1 MAGRYGIATAGLAR
15 VVAGIGLLLGPTG
28 VGSAQPAFTSPPP
41 MAITSCGQ
49 SPDAYTV
56 SLLSKRA
63 KIEHTFDNVLKPEA
77 LKSFKTLVIVVGG
90 SAKGLGEAG
99 IDEKGELARVSQLL
113 AKAKE
118 LGVKVLAVH
127 VGGESRR
134 GPLSD
139 KFIDPVV
146 AKADFVL
153 ATEDGNKDGA
163 FTKAAKARNVSLVI
177 VKQVAE
183 VGPALKAVIR

>member
-1 MAGRYGIATAGLAR
+1 MVNRFVAVFVAASLWAGVGAGIAR
-15 VVAGIGLLLGPTG
+15 
-28 VGSAQPAFTSPPP
+28 AQPAFTSAPPV
-41 MAITSCGQ
+41 AITSCGQ

-56 SLLSKRA
+56 SLLSKRI
-63 KIEHTFDNVLKPEA
+63 KLDHTFDNVLKPEA
-77 LKSFKTLVIVVGG
+77 LKAFKTLVIVMGG

-99 IDEKGELARVSQLL
+99 IDEKSELARVAQLL
-113 AKAKE
+113 AEAKK
-118 LGVKVLAVH
+118 LGVKVVAVH

-146 AKADFVL
+146 VKADYVL
-153 ATEDGNKDGA
+153 VTEDGNKDGA
-163 FTKAAKARNVSLVI
+163 FAKLAKARHMPLQV

-183 VGPALKAVIR
+183 VGPALRAIIK

>member
-1 MAGRYGIATAGLAR
+1 MSNRRVLGIAAVAVLATLA
-15 VVAGIGLLLGPTG
+15 VAG
-28 VGSAQPAFTSPPP
+28 VSSAQPAFTAPPP
-41 MAITSCGQ
+41 VAITSCGQ

-63 KIEHTFDNVLKPEA
+63 KIEHTFDNMLKPAA
-77 LKSFKTLVIVVGG
+77 LTSVKTLVIVMGG

-99 IDEKGELARVSQLL
+99 IDDKGELARVAQLL
-113 AKAKE
+113 TKAKE

-163 FTKAAKARNVSLVI
+163 FTKAAKARNIPVII

-183 VGPALKAVIR
+183 VGPALKAVIK

>member
-1 MAGRYGIATAGLAR
+1 MSIRHCAAV
-15 VVAGIGLLLGPTG
+15 VVAGAFIVAGSAA
-28 VGSAQPAFTSPPP
+28 VVVAQAAFSAQPPVV
-41 MAITSCGQ
+41 ITSCGQ

-63 KIEHTFDNVLKPEA
+63 KLEHASDNLLKLDA
-77 LKSFKTLVIVVGG
+77 LKSYKTLVVVMGG

-99 IDEKGELARVSQLL
+99 IDEKGEIARVGQLL

-118 LGVKVLAVH
+118 LGIKVIAVH

-139 KFIDPVV
+139 KFIEPVV
-146 AKADFVL
+146 AKADYVL
-153 ATEDGNKDGA
+153 VTEDGNKDGA
-163 FTKAAKARNVSLVI
+163 FVRMTKARNTPLQVVP
-177 VKQVAE
+177 QVAGI
-183 VGPALKAVIR
+183 GPALKALIK

>member
-15 VVAGIGLLLGPTG
+15 VVAVIGLLLGPTG

-41 MAITSCGQ
+41 VAITSCGQ

-63 KIEHTFDNVLKPEA
+63 KIDHTFDNMLKPDA
-77 LKSFKTLVIVVGG
+77 LKTVKTLVFVMGG

-99 IDEKGELARVSQLL
+99 IDDKGELARVAQLL
-113 AKAKE
+113 TKAKE

-163 FTKAAKARNVSLVI
+163 FTKAAKARSIPLVI

-183 VGPALKAVIR
+183 VGPALKAVIK

>member
-1 MAGRYGIATAGLAR
+1 MTMRRMVTLLTIAVLATTAVSVRAQ
-15 VVAGIGLLLGPTG
+15 T
-28 VGSAQPAFTSPPP
+28 AQPAFTSPPP
-41 MAITSCGQ
+41 VAITSCGQ

-56 SLLSKRA
+56 SLLSRRA
-63 KIEHTFDNVLKPEA
+63 KIEHAFDNVLGPDG
-77 LKSFKTLVIVVGG
+77 LRGVKTVVIVTGG

-99 IDEKGELARVSQLL
+99 IDEKAELARVAKLL

-139 KFIDPVV
+139 KFIDPVT
-146 AKADFVL
+146 AQADFVL
-153 ATEDGNKDGA
+153 VTEDGNKDGA
-163 FTKAAKARNVSLVI
+163 FTKAAKARNIPI
-177 VKQVAE
+177 VVVRQVAE
-183 VGPALKAVIR
+183 VGPALRAVIR

>member
-1 MAGRYGIATAGLAR
+1 MTMRRTFIRATAVLLA
-15 VVAGIGLLLGPTG
+15 G
-28 VGSAQPAFTSPPP
+28 VGVSMAQSPFSIQAPI
-41 MAITSCGQ
+41 AVTSCGQ

-56 SLLSKRA
+56 SLLAKRQ
-63 KIEHTFDNVLKPEA
+63 KVEHTFENMLKA
-77 LKSFKTLVIVVGG
+77 DAVKAYKTLVVVMGG

-99 IDEKGELARVSQLL
+99 IDEKGELVRVGQLL

-118 LGVKVLAVH
+118 LGVKVVAVH

-146 AKADFVL
+146 AKADYVL
-153 ATEDGNKDGA
+153 VTEDGNKDGA
-163 FTKAAKARNVSLVI
+163 FAKAAKARNIPLQVVE
-177 VKQVAE
+177 QVAE
-183 VGPALKAVIR
+183 VGPALKALVK

>member
-1 MAGRYGIATAGLAR
+1 MTLRQGVAFLTIAGL
-15 VVAGIGLLLGPTG
+15 VLAGAHA
-28 VGSAQPAFTSPPP
+28 SAQKAFTSPPP

-77 LKSFKTLVIVVGG
+77 LKTVKTLVIVTGG

-99 IDEKGELARVSQLL
+99 IDEKDELARVAQLV

-153 ATEDGNKDGA
+153 VTEDGNKDGA
-163 FTKAAKARNVSLVI
+163 FTKAAKTRNVPIVI

-183 VGPALKAVIR
+183 VGPALKAVIK

>member
-1 MAGRYGIATAGLAR
+1 MATFLTIALLATTA
-15 VVAGIGLLLGPTG
+15 V
-28 VGSAQPAFTSPPP
+28 SAMAQTAFTSAPPV
-41 MAITSCGQ
+41 AITSCGQ

-63 KIEHTFDNVLKPEA
+63 KIEHTFDNMLKPEA
-77 LKSFKTLVIVVGG
+77 LKTMKTLVVVTGG

-99 IDEKGELARVSQLL
+99 IDEKGELARVAQLL
-113 AKAKE
+113 VKAKE
-118 LGVKVLAVH
+118 LGLKVLAVH

-139 KFIDPVV
+139 KFIDPVT

-153 ATEDGNKDGA
+153 VTEDGNKDGA
-163 FTKAAKARNVSLVI
+163 FTNAAKARNIPIVI

-183 VGPALKAVIR
+183 VGPALKAVIK

>member
-1 MAGRYGIATAGLAR
+1 MKMRWG
-15 VVAGIGLLLGPTG
+15 VAFLTLVWLVAMGTHA
-28 VGSAQPAFTSPPP
+28 VAQTPFTSPPP
-41 MAITSCGQ
+41 VAITSCGQ

-56 SLLSKRA
+56 SLLSKRV
-63 KIEHTFDNVLKPEA
+63 KLEHTFDNMLKPDA
-77 LKSFKTLVIVVGG
+77 LKAIKTLVIVTGG

-99 IDEKGELARVSQLL
+99 IDEKGELTRVAQLL

-139 KFIDPVV
+139 KFIDPVT

-153 ATEDGNKDGA
+153 VTEDGNKDGA
-163 FTKAAKARNVSLVI
+163 FTKAAKARNIPIII

-183 VGPALKAVIR
+183 VGPALKAVIK

>member
-1 MAGRYGIATAGLAR
+1 MNLKHLSVRVTVVGL
-15 VVAGIGLLLGPTG
+15 VGMIGPAAPM
-28 VGSAQPAFTSPPP
+28 AQPAFTSPPP
-41 MAITSCGQ
+41 VAITSCGQ

-63 KIEHTFDNVLKPEA
+63 KIEHTFDNVLKPAA
-77 LKSFKTLVIVVGG
+77 LASVKTLVIVMGG

-99 IDEKGELARVSQLL
+99 IDDKGELARVAQLL
-113 AKAKE
+113 TKAKE

-146 AKADFVL
+146 AKAEFVL

-163 FTKAAKARNVSLVI
+163 FTKAAKARNIPLVI

-183 VGPALKAVIR
+183 VGPALKAVIK

>member
-15 VVAGIGLLLGPTG
+15 VVAVIGLLLGPTG

-41 MAITSCGQ
+41 VAITSCGQ

-63 KIEHTFDNVLKPEA
+63 KIEHAFDNMLKPAA
-77 LKSFKTLVIVVGG
+77 LTSVKTLVIVVGG

-99 IDEKGELARVSQLL
+99 IDDKSELARVAQLL
-113 AKAKE
+113 TKAKE

-163 FTKAAKARNVSLVI
+163 FTKAAKARNIPVII

-183 VGPALKAVIR
+183 VGPALKAVIK

>member
-1 MAGRYGIATAGLAR
+1 MNLKHLSVRVTVVGL
-15 VVAGIGLLLGPTG
+15 VGMIGPAAPM
-28 VGSAQPAFTSPPP
+28 AQPAFTSPPP
-41 MAITSCGQ
+41 VAITSCGQ

-63 KIEHTFDNVLKPEA
+63 KIEHTFDNVLKPAA
-77 LKSFKTLVIVVGG
+77 LASVKTLVIVMGG

-99 IDEKGELARVSQLL
+99 IDDKGELARVAQLL
-113 AKAKE
+113 TKAKE

-163 FTKAAKARNVSLVI
+163 FTKAAKARNIPLVI
-177 VKQVAE
+177 VKRVAE
-183 VGPALKAVIR
+183 AGPALKAVIK

>member
-1 MAGRYGIATAGLAR
+1 MTIRRMATFLTIALLATAGAPALAQ
-15 VVAGIGLLLGPTG
+15 T
-28 VGSAQPAFTSPPP
+28 AFTSPPP
-41 MAITSCGQ
+41 VAITSCGQ

-63 KIEHTFDNVLKPEA
+63 KIEHVFDNMLKPEA
-77 LKSFKTLVIVVGG
+77 LKTVKTLVIVTGG

-99 IDEKGELARVSQLL
+99 IDEKGELARVAQLL

-139 KFIDPVV
+139 KFIDPVT

-153 ATEDGNKDGA
+153 VTEDGNKDGA
-163 FTKAAKARNVSLVI
+163 FTRAARARNIPIVI
-177 VKQVAE
+177 VKQVAD
-183 VGPALKAVIR
+183 VGPAVKAVIR

>member
-1 MAGRYGIATAGLAR
+1 MMQLRRGFVFLLAALLTTTTLLMAQA
-15 VVAGIGLLLGPTG
+15 
-28 VGSAQPAFTSPPP
+28 AFTSPPP
-41 MAITSCGQ
+41 LAITSCGQ

-56 SLLSKRA
+56 SLLCKRA
-63 KIEHTFDNVLKPEA
+63 KIEHTFDNMLKPEA
-77 LKSFKTLVIVVGG
+77 LKAVKTLVIVTGG

-99 IDEKGELARVSQLL
+99 IDEKGELARVAQLL

-118 LGVKVLAVH
+118 QGVKVLAVH

-139 KFIDPVV
+139 KFIDPVT

-153 ATEDGNKDGA
+153 VTEDGNKDGA
-163 FTKAAKARNVSLVI
+163 FTKAAKARSIPLVI

-183 VGPALKAVIR
+183 VGPALKAVVK

>member
-1 MAGRYGIATAGLAR
+1 MRFRTGPVFLAAA
-15 VVAGIGLLLGPTG
+15 VVAGAGAIA
-28 VGSAQPAFTSPPP
+28 AQGTFSIQLPLAV
-41 MAITSCGQ
+41 TSCGQ

-56 SLLSKRA
+56 SLLSKRV
-63 KIEHTFDNVLKPEA
+63 KLEHTFDNVLKADA
-77 LKSFKTLVIVVGG
+77 LKSYKSVAVVMGG

-99 IDEKGELARVSQLL
+99 IDEKGELARVGQLL
-113 AKAKE
+113 ATAKE
-118 LGVKVLAVH
+118 LGVKVVAVH

-146 AKADFVL
+146 AKADYVL
-153 ATEDGNKDGA
+153 VTEDGNKDGA
-163 FTKAAKARNVSLVI
+163 FTKAATARNIPLQV

-183 VGPALKAVIR
+183 VGPALKALVK

>member
-1 MAGRYGIATAGLAR
+1 MSNCRVTEIALVAVLATL
-15 VVAGIGLLLGPTG
+15 VVAAAPM
-28 VGSAQPAFTSPPP
+28 AQTAFTSPPP
-41 MAITSCGQ
+41 VAITSCGQ

-63 KIEHTFDNVLKPEA
+63 KIDHTFDNMLKPAA
-77 LKSFKTLVIVVGG
+77 LTSVKTLVIVMGG

-99 IDEKGELARVSQLL
+99 IDDKGELARVAQLL
-113 AKAKE
+113 TKAKE

-163 FTKAAKARNVSLVI
+163 FTKAAKARNIPLVI

-183 VGPALKAVIR
+183 VGPALKAVIK

>member
-1 MAGRYGIATAGLAR
+1 MKMRWGVAIVTVAVLASTGAMAA
-15 VVAGIGLLLGPTG
+15 
-28 VGSAQPAFTSPPP
+28 AQTPFTSPPP
-41 MAITSCGQ
+41 VAITSCGQ

-56 SLLSKRA
+56 SLLSKRV
-63 KIEHTFDNVLKPEA
+63 KLEHTFDNMLKPDA
-77 LKSFKTLVIVVGG
+77 LKAIKTLVIVTGG

-99 IDEKGELARVSQLL
+99 IDEKSELARVAQLL

-139 KFIDPVV
+139 KFIDPVT

-153 ATEDGNKDGA
+153 VTEDGNKDGA
-163 FTKAAKARNVSLVI
+163 FTKAAKARNIPIVM

-183 VGPALKAVIR
+183 VGPALKAVIK

>member
-1 MAGRYGIATAGLAR
+1 MTLRRGVTFLTMAGLVLTGAHALAQ
-15 VVAGIGLLLGPTG
+15 T
-28 VGSAQPAFTSPPP
+28 AFTSPPP

-63 KIEHTFDNVLKPEA
+63 KIEHTFDNMLKPEA
-77 LKSFKTLVIVVGG
+77 LKTVKTLVVVTGG

-99 IDEKGELARVSQLL
+99 IDEKDELARVAQLV

-153 ATEDGNKDGA
+153 VTEDGNKDGA
-163 FTKAAKARNVSLVI
+163 FTKAAKTRNVPIVI

-183 VGPALKAVIR
+183 VGPALKAVIK

>member
-1 MAGRYGIATAGLAR
+1 MSNRRVLGIAAVAVLATLA
-15 VVAGIGLLLGPTG
+15 VAG
-28 VGSAQPAFTSPPP
+28 VSSAQPAFTSPPP
-41 MAITSCGQ
+41 VAITSCGQ

-63 KIEHTFDNVLKPEA
+63 KIEHTFDNMLKSDA
-77 LKSFKTLVIVVGG
+77 LKTVKTLVIVMGG

-99 IDEKGELARVSQLL
+99 IDDKGELARVSQLL
-113 AKAKE
+113 TKAKE

-163 FTKAAKARNVSLVI
+163 FTKAAKARNIPLVI

-183 VGPALKAVIR
+183 VGPALKAVIK

>member
-1 MAGRYGIATAGLAR
+1 MMKLRQGVAYLMLAGLVLAGVYATAQT
-15 VVAGIGLLLGPTG
+15 P
-28 VGSAQPAFTSPPP
+28 FTSPAPV
-41 MAITSCGQ
+41 AITSCGQ

-56 SLLSKRA
+56 SLLSKRV
-63 KIEHTFDNVLKPEA
+63 KLEHTFDNMLKPEA
-77 LKSFKTLVIVVGG
+77 LKTLKTLVIVTGG

-99 IDEKGELARVSQLL
+99 IDEKGELTRVAQLL

-127 VGGESRR
+127 VGGESRH

-139 KFIDPVV
+139 KFIDPVT

-153 ATEDGNKDGA
+153 VTEDGNKDGA
-163 FTKAAKARNVSLVI
+163 FTKAAKARNIPIVI

-183 VGPALKAVIR
+183 VGPALKAVIK

>member
-1 MAGRYGIATAGLAR
+1 MTIRRMVTLLTIALLATAG
-15 VVAGIGLLLGPTG
+15 VSV
-28 VGSAQPAFTSPPP
+28 SAQKAFTSPPP
-41 MAITSCGQ
+41 VAITSCGQ

-77 LKSFKTLVIVVGG
+77 LKTVKTLVIVTGG

-99 IDEKGELARVSQLL
+99 IDEKDELARVAQLV

-153 ATEDGNKDGA
+153 VTEDGNKDGA
-163 FTKAAKARNVSLVI
+163 FTMAAKNRNVPIVI

-183 VGPALKAVIR
+183 VGPALKAVIK

>member
-1 MAGRYGIATAGLAR
+1 MTIRRMVTFFTIALLATT
-15 VVAGIGLLLGPTG
+15 VA
-28 VGSAQPAFTSPPP
+28 SAEAQTAFTSPPP
-41 MAITSCGQ
+41 VAITSCGQ

-56 SLLSKRA
+56 SLLSKRV
-63 KIEHTFDNVLKPEA
+63 KLEHAFDNMLKPEA
-77 LKSFKTLVIVVGG
+77 LKTVKTLVIVTGG

-99 IDEKGELARVSQLL
+99 IDEKDELARVAQLV

-153 ATEDGNKDGA
+153 VTEDGNKDGA
-163 FTKAAKARNVSLVI
+163 FTKAAKTRHVPIVI

-183 VGPALKAVIR
+183 VGPALKAVIK